1 MAKRLI
7 PISIEEITPDWLTA
21 ALVESGVLK
30 NNSVRSVKSGPIGD
44 EQGYMGILARLHLE
58 YENQDDTLPAT
69 MIAKLPTTEPKNK
82 ISGDIFL
89 NYERENPC
97 GLNIIFL
104 VKPEK
109 MIINEGF

>member
-44 EQGYMGILARLHLE
+44 EQGYMGILA
-58 YENQDDTLPAT
+58 
-69 MIAKLPTTEPKNK
+69 
-82 ISGDIFL
+82 
-89 NYERENPC
+89 
-97 GLNIIFL
+97 
-104 VKPEK
+104 
-109 MIINEGF
+109 